1 MCWAQVK
8 PALKYLTDPKYEHDR
23 PKNTH
28 SSTHDKYFKEQIM
41 SKQQYNLHTKT
52 DYLNRKMFL
61 DPAGP
66 VTIQR
71 FEEVKYKKIAD
82 FEATARGFF
91 WQPEEISLTKDSND
105 FKDASDAVKHIF
117 TSNLLRQTALDSL
130 QGRGPSQI
138 FMPVI
143 SLPELE
149 ALVYNWTF
157 FETNIHSKSYSHII
171 RNIYNVPK
179 DVFNTIHDTKEIVDM
194 ASSVGDY
201 YEALHMVNCRKQM
214 GETVT
219 EHEHVRA
226 IWMAL
231 HASYALEAFRFM
243 VSFATSLAMVE
254 NRIFIGNGNIISLI
268 LQDELLHKGWTA
280 YLINQVIKED
290 PRFLVAKEECEQEV
304 YQLYMDVIREEK
316 AWADYLFNKGPVI
329 GLNANILKDFVDY
342 TAVGALKDIGIK
354 YQGIAPKSTPIPWF
368 NKHTDTSKK
377 QTALQENESTNYVIG
392 VMSEGI
398 DYDALPAL

>member
-1 MCWAQVK
+1 
-8 PALKYLTDPKYEHDR
+8 
-23 PKNTH
+23 
-28 SSTHDKYFKEQIM
+28 M
-41 SKQQYNLHTKT
+41 SKQQYNLTTKT

-61 DPAGP
+61 DPEGP

-82 FEATARGFF
+82 FETTARGFF
-91 WQPEEISLTKDSND
+91 WVPEEVSLTKDAGD
-105 FKDASDAVKHIF
+105 FKEASDAVKHIF

-130 QGRGPSQI
+130 QGRGPSQV
-138 FMPVI
+138 FAPVI

-149 ALVYNWTF
+149 ALIYNWSF
-157 FETNIHSKSYSHII
+157 FETNIHSRSYSHII

-194 ASSVGDY
+194 ASSVGEY
-201 YEALHMVNCRKQM
+201 YDRLHQINCRKEL
-214 GETVT
+214 GEKVT
-219 EHEHVRA
+219 EEEHIKA
-226 IWMAL
+226 IWLAL

-254 NRIFIGNGNIISLI
+254 NKIFIGNGNIISLI

-290 PRFLVAKEECEQEV
+290 SRFAKIAKECEAEV
-304 YQLYMDVIREEK
+304 IEIYKDVIAEEK
-316 AWADYLFNKGPVI
+316 AWADYLFQKGPVI

-342 TAVGALKDIGIK
+342 TATGALKDIGIK
-354 YQGIAPKSTPIPWF
+354 YWNSSPKSTPIPWF
-368 NKHTDTSKK
+368 NKHSNTSNK

-392 VMSEGI
+392 VMSTDL
-398 DYDALPAL
+398 DYEELPNL

>member
-1 MCWAQVK
+1 
-8 PALKYLTDPKYEHDR
+8 
-23 PKNTH
+23 
-28 SSTHDKYFKEQIM
+28 M
-41 SKQQYNLHTKT
+41 SHAQYNLNTKT
-52 DYLNRKMFL
+52 DYLHRKMFL

-71 FEEVKYKKIAD
+71 FEEVKYNKIAD
-82 FEATARGFF
+82 FEKTARGFF
-91 WQPEEISLTKDSND
+91 WVPEEISLTKDAQD

-117 TSNLLRQTALDSL
+117 TSNLLRQTALDSI

-138 FMPVI
+138 FTPVI

-157 FETNIHSKSYSHII
+157 FETNIHSRSYSHII

-179 DVFNTIHDTKEIVDM
+179 EVFNTIHDTTEIVEM

-201 YEALHMVNCRKQM
+201 YDRLHQINCAK
-214 GETVT
+214 ETGSQYS
-219 EHEHVRA
+219 EQAHVRA
-226 IWMAL
+226 IYLAL

-254 NRIFIGNGNIISLI
+254 NKIFIGNGNIISLI

-280 YLINQVIKED
+280 FLINQVVKED
-290 PRFLVAKEECEQEV
+290 ARFAQAKIDCEAEV
-304 YQLYMDVIREEK
+304 YKLYMEVIQEEK
-316 AWADYLFNKGPVI
+316 NWADYLFQKGPVI

-342 TAVGALKDIGIK
+342 TAVGALKEIGIK
-354 YQGIAPKSTPIPWF
+354 YHEPAPKTTPIPWF
-368 NKHTDTSKK
+368 NKHSDTHKK

-392 VMSEGI
+392 VMS
-398 DYDALPAL
+398 DAINYEELPVL

>member
-1 MCWAQVK
+1 
-8 PALKYLTDPKYEHDR
+8 
-23 PKNTH
+23 
-28 SSTHDKYFKEQIM
+28 
-41 SKQQYNLHTKT
+41 
-52 DYLNRKMFL
+52 MFL
-61 DPAGP
+61 DPEGP

-82 FEATARGFF
+82 FETTARGFY
-91 WQPEEISLTKDSND
+91 WIPEEISLSKDAND

-130 QGRGPSQI
+130 QGRGPTQV
-138 FMPVI
+138 FTPVC
-143 SLPELE
+143 SLPEVE
-149 ALVYNWTF
+149 ALMYNWGF

-194 ASSVGDY
+194 ASSVGNY
-201 YEALHMVNCRKQM
+201 YDSLHGINCRKEL
-214 GETVT
+214 GEVVA
-219 EHEHVRA
+219 EKDHIRA
-226 IWMAL
+226 IYLAL

-254 NRIFIGNGNIISLI
+254 NKIFIGNGNIISLI

-280 YLINQVIKED
+280 YLINQVVKED
-290 PRFLVAKEECEQEV
+290 PRFAAVAKECEAEV
-304 YQLYMDVIREEK
+304 YALYMDVIREEK
-316 AWADYLFNKGPVI
+316 EWADYLFKKGPVI
-329 GLNANILKDFVDY
+329 GLNANILKEFVDY

-354 YQGIAPKSTPIPWF
+354 YLAHAPKSTPIPWF

-392 VMSEGI
+392 VMS
-398 DYDALPAL
+398 DVLNYDDLPAI

>member
-1 MCWAQVK
+1 
-8 PALKYLTDPKYEHDR
+8 
-23 PKNTH
+23 
-28 SSTHDKYFKEQIM
+28 M
-41 SKQQYNLHTKT
+41 SKRQYNLTNKT
-52 DYLNRKMFL
+52 DYVNRKMFL

-71 FEEVKYKKIAD
+71 FEEVKYNKIAD
-82 FEATARGFF
+82 YEKTARGFF
-91 WQPEEISLTKDSND
+91 WVPEEINLSKDAND
-105 FKDASDAVKHIF
+105 FKDASAAVKHIF

-130 QGRGPSQI
+130 QGRAPSQV

-149 ALVYNWTF
+149 ALIYNWTF
-157 FETNIHSKSYSHII
+157 FETNIHSRSYSHII

-194 ASSVGDY
+194 AASVGRY
-201 YEALHMVNCRKQM
+201 YDQLHEINCRKEI
-214 GETVT
+214 GETIS
-219 EHEHVRA
+219 EKDHVRA
-226 IWMAL
+226 IYMAL

-280 YLINQVIKED
+280 WLINQVVKED
-290 PRFLVAKEECEQEV
+290 PRFAAAKQECEAEV
-304 YQLYMDVIREEK
+304 YQLYLDVIAEEK
-316 AWADYLFNKGPVI
+316 TWADYLFKLGPVI
-329 GLNANILKDFVDY
+329 GLNAAILKDFVDY

-354 YQGIAPKSTPIPWF
+354 YQATAPRSTPIPWF

-377 QTALQENESTNYVIG
+377 QSALQETESTNYVIG
-392 VMSEGI
+392 VMGENL
-398 DYDALPAL
+398 DYDALPAI

>member
-1 MCWAQVK
+1 
-8 PALKYLTDPKYEHDR
+8 
-23 PKNTH
+23 
-28 SSTHDKYFKEQIM
+28 M
-41 SKQQYNLHTKT
+41 SKQQYNLNTKT

-61 DPAGP
+61 DPEGP

-82 FEATARGFF
+82 FEQTARGFF
-91 WQPEEISLTKDSND
+91 WVPEEISLTKDAND
-105 FKDASDAVKHIF
+105 FKEASDTVRHIF

-138 FMPVI
+138 FTPVV

-157 FETNIHSKSYSHII
+157 FETNIHSRSYSHII

-179 DVFNTIHDTKEIVDM
+179 EVFNTIHDTKEIVDM
-194 ASSVGDY
+194 ASSVGEY
-201 YEALHMVNCRKQM
+201 YDRLHQINCRKEM
-214 GETVT
+214 GEKVR
-219 EHEHVRA
+219 EEEHVKA
-226 IWMAL
+226 IYLAL

-254 NRIFIGNGNIISLI
+254 NKIFIGNGNIISLI

-280 YLINQVIKED
+280 YLINQVVKED
-290 PRFLVAKEECEQEV
+290 PRFAKVAEECKDEV
-304 YQLYMDVIREEK
+304 YKIYLDVIREEK
-316 AWADYLFNKGPVI
+316 AWADYLFKFGPVI
-329 GLNANILKDFVDY
+329 GLNATILKDFVDY
-342 TAVGALKDIGIK
+342 TAVNALKEIGIK
-354 YQGIAPKSTPIPWF
+354 YSEPHPKSTPIPWF
-368 NKHTDTSKK
+368 NKHSDTSKK

-392 VMSEGI
+392 VMSDSL
-398 DYDALPAL
+398 DYDILPQL

>member
-1 MCWAQVK
+1 
-8 PALKYLTDPKYEHDR
+8 
-23 PKNTH
+23 
-28 SSTHDKYFKEQIM
+28 M
-41 SKQQYNLHTKT
+41 SQAQYNLKTRT

-91 WQPEEISLTKDSND
+91 WQPEEISLSKDAND
-105 FKDASDAVKHIF
+105 FKDASDAIKHIF

-130 QGRGPSQI
+130 QGRAPSQV
-138 FMPVI
+138 FTSVI

-179 DVFNTIHDTKEIVDM
+179 DVFNTIHDTQAIIDM

-201 YEALHMVNCRKQM
+201 YDKLHVINCRKEL
-214 GETVT
+214 GEKINEQT
-219 EHEHVRA
+219 HIKA

-254 NRIFIGNGNIISLI
+254 NKIFIGNGNIISLI

-290 PRFLVAKEECEQEV
+290 SRFADIKAECEVEV

-316 AWADYLFNKGPVI
+316 EWADYLFQKGPVI

-342 TAVGALKDIGIK
+342 TAVAALKDIGIK
-354 YQGIAPKSTPIPWF
+354 YNQVAPRSTPIPWF
-368 NKHTDTSKK
+368 NKHVDTSKK

-392 VMSEGI
+392 IMSEGI
-398 DYDALPAL
+398 DYDSLPVL

>member
-1 MCWAQVK
+1 
-8 PALKYLTDPKYEHDR
+8 
-23 PKNTH
+23 
-28 SSTHDKYFKEQIM
+28 M
-41 SKQQYNLHTKT
+41 SQAQYNLTTKT

-82 FEATARGFF
+82 FETTARGFF
-91 WQPEEISLTKDSND
+91 WVPEEISLSKDSND

-138 FMPVI
+138 FTPVV

-157 FETNIHSKSYSHII
+157 FETNIHSRSYSHII

-179 DVFNTIHDTKEIVDM
+179 DVFATIHDTKEIVEM
-194 ASSVGDY
+194 ASSVGLY
-201 YEALHMVNCRKQM
+201 YDRLHMINCRKEMLEKFPEQ
-214 GETVT
+214 
-219 EHEHVRA
+219 EHIKA
-226 IWMAL
+226 IWLAL
-231 HASYALEAFRFM
+231 NASYALEAFRFM

-254 NRIFIGNGNIISLI
+254 NKIFIGNGNIISLI

-280 YLINQVIKED
+280 YLINQVVKED
-290 PRFLVAKEECEQEV
+290 ERFAKAKVECEAEV
-304 YQLYMDVIREEK
+304 YQMYLDVIREEK
-316 AWADYLFNKGPVI
+316 AWADYLFQKGPVI

-342 TAVGALKDIGIK
+342 TAVTALKEIGIK
-354 YQGIAPKSTPIPWF
+354 YTNPAPKVTPIPWF
-368 NKHTDTSKK
+368 NKHSDTSKK

-392 VMSEGI
+392 VMSENI
-398 DYDALPAL
+398 DYDALPAI

>member
-1 MCWAQVK
+1 
-8 PALKYLTDPKYEHDR
+8 
-23 PKNTH
+23 
-28 SSTHDKYFKEQIM
+28 M
-41 SKQQYNLHTKT
+41 SKQQYNLNTKT
-52 DYLNRKMFL
+52 DYLSRKMFL

-130 QGRGPSQI
+130 QGRGPTQV
-138 FMPVI
+138 FTPVC
-143 SLPELE
+143 SLPEVE
-149 ALVYNWTF
+149 ALMYNWGF

-201 YEALHMVNCRKQM
+201 YDQLHKINCAKEL
-214 GETVT
+214 GDTNVSET
-219 EHEHVRA
+219 HHIKA
-226 IWMAL
+226 IWLAL

-254 NRIFIGNGNIISLI
+254 NRIFMGNGNIISLI

-290 PRFLVAKEECEQEV
+290 PRFAAAKTECEAEV

-316 AWADYLFNKGPVI
+316 AWADYLFKKGPVI
-329 GLNANILKDFVDY
+329 GLNAQILKDFVDY

-354 YQGIAPKSTPIPWF
+354 YQASAPKTTPIPWF

-377 QTALQENESTNYVIG
+377 QTALQESESTSYVIG
-392 VMSEGI
+392 VMSDAI
-398 DYDALPAL
+398 DYSALPSL

>member
-1 MCWAQVK
+1 
-8 PALKYLTDPKYEHDR
+8 
-23 PKNTH
+23 
-28 SSTHDKYFKEQIM
+28 M

-82 FEATARGFF
+82 FDATARGFF
-91 WQPEEISLTKDSND
+91 WQPEEFSLSKDAND

-130 QGRGPSQI
+130 QGRGPTQV
-138 FMPVI
+138 FTPVC
-143 SLPELE
+143 SLPEVE
-149 ALVYNWTF
+149 ALMYNWGF

-194 ASSVGDY
+194 ASSVGNY
-201 YEALHMVNCRKQM
+201 YDKLHVINCRKELGQ
-214 GETVT
+214 EVT
-219 EHEHVRA
+219 EKEHVRA
-226 IWMAL
+226 VWLAL

-254 NRIFIGNGNIISLI
+254 NKIFMGNGNIIQLI

-280 YLINQVIKED
+280 YMINQVVKED
-290 PRFLVAKEECEQEV
+290 ARFVEAREECHAEV

-316 AWADYLFNKGPVI
+316 EWATYLFKLGPVI
-329 GLNANILKDFVDY
+329 GLNANILRDFVDY

-354 YQGIAPKSTPIPWF
+354 YLQAAPKSTPIPWF

-377 QTALQENESTNYVIG
+377 QSALQETESTNYVIG
-392 VMSEGI
+392 VMGENI
-398 DYDALPAL
+398 DYAELPAI